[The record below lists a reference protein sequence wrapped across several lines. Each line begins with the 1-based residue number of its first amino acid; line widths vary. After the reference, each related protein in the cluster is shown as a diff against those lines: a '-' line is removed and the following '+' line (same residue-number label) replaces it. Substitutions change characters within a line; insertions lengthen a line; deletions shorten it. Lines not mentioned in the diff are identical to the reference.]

1 MLTTRLKGSSI
12 SINRM
17 IERNWPL
24 ESIAEC
30 ANVVELVSRSREEQP
45 HNNPIS
51 ETPLPSPGHLAST
64 PELVSS
70 QKAAK
75 AWQPIDFG

>member
-1 MLTTRLKGSSI
+1 
-12 SINRM
+12 
-17 IERNWPL
+17 
-24 ESIAEC
+24 
-30 ANVVELVSRSREEQP
+30 VELVSRSREEQP